1 MRFRASRGD
10 RAIESVAA
18 TLLCAMAIAAVVSGD
33 SSFAGCAIV
42 LVLVWLGGPALRT
55 WVYGVTFATDAV
67 VIHGVRRRTIP
78 RTAISEVS
86 TREWWGAT
94 RVVPTGP
101 NGPVRLPVP
110 ATGPF

>member
-1 MRFRASRGD
+1 
-10 RAIESVAA
+10 
-18 TLLCAMAIAAVVSGD
+18 MAIAAVVSGD